1 MVESSRR
8 WRLEISYCGSSFC
21 GFQIQKGKLTVQ
33 GEIERI
39 LTTLCNQRI
48 VVNGSGRTDTGVHAL
63 RQIVSFFTPSSF
75 SLSQERILRALRGL
89 IHHDIGIISL
99 QEVAENF
106 HARFNTVGKTYIY
119 IVYLGEL
126 NNPFTYSFCWQY
138 SYPLKK
144 DMLLQVCQTLEG
156 EHDFFNF
163 CIDGKKYGNN
173 TTIRHLHR
181 CRVEMKGD
189 YAFFSF
195 CGTGFLY
202 RMARILV
209 SHTLD
214 RAGNRGVSKT
224 EQLFDRNY
232 RGIVTKEVA
241 VAKGLFLANVFY
253 NLDDYSN
260 HLEVSALDY
269 LAQFG
274 LNF

>member
-1 MVESSRR
+1 MVESSCR
-8 WRLEISYCGSSFC
+8 WRLEIAYYGNSFC
-21 GFQIQKGKLTVQ
+21 GFQIQEGKLTVQ

-39 LTTLCNQRI
+39 LATLCNQRI
-48 VVNGSGRTDTGVHAL
+48 VVNGSGRTDAGVHAL
-63 RQIVSFFTPSSF
+63 RQIVSFSTPSSF

-99 QEVAENF
+99 QEVAGNF
-106 HARFNTVGKTYIY
+106 HARFDTVGKTYIY

-126 NNPFTYSFCWQY
+126 NNPFTYPFCWQY
-138 SYPLKK
+138 SYPLEK
-144 DMLLQVCQTLEG
+144 DMLLQVCQILEG

-202 RMARILV
+202 RMARVLV
-209 SHTLD
+209 SHILD
-214 RAGNRGVSKT
+214 RAGSRGVSKT
-224 EQLFDRNY
+224 EQLFDRNFQ
-232 RGIVTKEVA
+232 GIVTKEVA

-253 NLDDYSN
+253 NSDDYSDQ
-260 HLEVSALDY
+260 LEVSALEY
-269 LAQFG
+269 LTQFG